1 MGEGSEQLS
10 VTLAGMPLSYL
21 AAEHVPM
28 EGKVHF
34 GNNQLLCR
42 DNLAIQCISV
52 DKLQSSLG
60 YALLHQL

>member
-52 DKLQSSLG
+52 DK
-60 YALLHQL
+60 